1 MPQIAEPAARADLQ
15 VDSGLFREGMSRV
28 AGAVHVITTAG
39 PAGRAGFTATAV
51 ASVSDDPPTLL
62 VCLHATSRVWP
73 ALEANGRF
81 GVNTLCA
88 EDGGLANVF
97 AGRTGAFG
105 EARFAAGDWQIS
117 DGVPLLRSALVHFG
131 CRLVEAR
138 QIATHRVLIGAVEL
152 VRLAGQGPGLVYK
165 GRTYHAL

>member
-1 MPQIAEPAARADLQ
+1 MPQIAEPPARADMPA
-15 VDSGLFREGMSRV
+15 DPSLFREGMSRV

-73 ALEANGRF
+73 VLEANGRF
-81 GVNTLCA
+81 AVDTLCA
-88 EDGGLANVF
+88 TDARLADVF

-105 EARFAAGDWQIS
+105 EARFKQGDWQS
-117 DGVPLLRSALVHFG
+117 VDGLPLLPSSLVHFG

-138 QIATHRVLIGAVEL
+138 QIATHRVLIGAVEQVAL
-152 VRLAGQGPGLVYK
+152 GAARPGLVYR
-165 GRTYHAL
+165 GRTYHTL